1 MQLSATPIPTS
12 AGISTNFTPPFPA
25 PVGIS
30 ASTDTAPSWVSDL
43 TSIGKGLLSLKQQN
57 DLQQLNYERIRAGKP
72 PLDADAMA
80 AQVKVGMDTKQLNKI
95 LLLAAGGLGVLFFAL
110 RRNRK

>member
-1 MQLSATPIPTS
+1 MQLSQAPISATAATPTTYTS
-12 AGISTNFTPPFPA
+12 PFPA
-25 PVGIS
+25 PVNVS
-30 ASTDTAPSWVSDL
+30 ASTATAPSWVSDL

-57 DLQQLNYERIRAGKP
+57 DLQNLNYERIRQGKP